1 MEAMT
6 STAVEIEIDPLTGQG
21 RCSHI
26 VKPQGDRDGATL
38 VMEARVF
45 GTEVEALCGHRWV
58 PQRDPKQYPVC
69 QACKEIFDGM
79 RSEHGWGSDDSW
91 SES

>member
-1 MEAMT
+1 MT
-6 STAVEIEIDPLTGQG
+6 STALEVEIDPLTGQG

-26 VKPQGDRDGATL
+26 VRPTGDRSGADL

-58 PQRDPKQYPVC
+58 PQRDPKQFPVC
-69 QACKEIFDGM
+69 QACKDIFDGLG
-79 RSEHGWGSDDSW
+79 RERGWDPEEGPSDS
-91 SES
+91 

>member
-1 MEAMT
+1 MT
-6 STAVEIEIDPLTGQG
+6 STALETEIDPLTGQG

-26 VKPQGDRDGATL
+26 VKPTEDRSGPDL

-45 GTEVEALCGHRWV
+45 GMEVEALCGHRWV

-69 QACKEIFDGM
+69 QACKEIFEALGQ
-79 RSEHGWGSDDSW
+79 EHGWSPDEGPADS
-91 SES
+91 